1 MADLGTLRTTI
12 ATALDTIPAVGSGN
26 SALPALRVHSGGLWP
41 DTVNPPAALIR
52 PVSDAPM
59 SLDET
64 TVVETFEIIVVVQG
78 GGLYESAQKTLD
90 LYCSNTG
97 THSVKAA
104 LQTALGGLLL
114 SCNRREYGTFEIGG
128 VVLAG
133 AQWTVE
139 VISS

>member
-12 ATALDTIPAVGSGN
+12 AAALDAIPAV
-26 SALPALRVHSGGLWP
+26 SAKVPALRVHSGGLWP

-52 PVSDAPM
+52 PVSDTPLSM
-59 SLDET
+59 DET
-64 TVVETFEIIVVVQG
+64 TLVETFEILVVVQG
-78 GGLYESAQKTLD
+78 GGMWESAQKTLD

-97 THSVKAA
+97 TYSIKAA

-128 VVLAG
+128 AVLAG